1 MRVVE
6 PVLAWDWDLGL
17 ALAPAPALA
26 MEASAAVKQDLGLL
40 KGIDTDY
47 QVPRCPRLQL
57 RDVTSAL
64 ANSKMVTKL

>member
-26 MEASAAVKQDLGLL
+26 MEASAAVEQRPLEIQKAA
-40 KGIDTDY
+40 
-47 QVPRCPRLQL
+47 CL
-57 RDVTSAL
+57 RIL
-64 ANSKMVTKL
+64 